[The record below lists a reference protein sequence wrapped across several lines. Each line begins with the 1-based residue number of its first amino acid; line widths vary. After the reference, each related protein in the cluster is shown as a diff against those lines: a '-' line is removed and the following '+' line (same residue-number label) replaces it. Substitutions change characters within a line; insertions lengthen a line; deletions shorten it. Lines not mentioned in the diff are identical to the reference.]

1 MVFILPEFCIIF
13 KGDGMGADLP
23 DSVLI
28 LLGKIELF
36 IFFYNWDKIIKAVVR
51 KGPGLGDT
59 GAVLRQWLLQVDVDA
74 PEGMKKP

>member
-1 MVFILPEFCIIF
+1 MVDFYFLLSFSMVFILPEFCIIF

-36 IFFYNWDKIIKAVVR
+36 IFFYN
-51 KGPGLGDT
+51 
-59 GAVLRQWLLQVDVDA
+59 
-74 PEGMKKP
+74 